1 MTAAS
6 PACSPA
12 SSQSSSLCLPGCHT
26 FLKQSDAYQTKLRL
40 ASAPGVWLLLGV
52 VVVLVGMSVAIAGY
66 VSAPPKSMGAR
77 GITHA
82 ERMKMVGPF
91 VMGVGIFIVICAA
104 TLLYENRDLEI
115 RRLETCDDLQS
126 LRVGNSWEESQEQL
140 SFNHQEEYTEEEEA
154 SWATPPHIPPLS
166 SQTSLLPLALLH
178 SQRHSGPSPPPTEVG
193 GTHTEE
199 VDRKQENQGKSIVL
213 TRVLHHQEPTSQP
226 PSPCLSISSF
236 SGSCK
241 LRENNKRTGSSE
253 TL

>member
-12 SSQSSSLCLPGCHT
+12 SSSQSASLCLPGCHS
-26 FLKQSDAYQTKLRL
+26 FLRHSDAYQTKLRL
-40 ASAPGVWLLLGV
+40 GSAPGVWLLLGV
-52 VVVLVGMSVAIAGY
+52 LVVLVGLSVAVAGY
-66 VSAPPKSMGAR
+66 VSAPPKAVGGR
-77 GITHA
+77 GVTHA
-82 ERMKMVGPF
+82 EKMKIVGPF

-115 RRLETCDDLQS
+115 RKLETCDDLEN
-126 LRVGNSWEESQEQL
+126 LRVGDSWEQL
-140 SFNHQEEYTEEEEA
+140 SFTHQEECTEEEEA
-154 SWATPPHIPPLS
+154 SWATPAHILPLS
-166 SQTSLLPLALLH
+166 SQSSLFPLALLH
-178 SQRHSGPSPPPTEVG
+178 SQRPSPPPTEAAA
-193 GTHTEE
+193 THTEE

-236 SGSCK
+236 SDSCK